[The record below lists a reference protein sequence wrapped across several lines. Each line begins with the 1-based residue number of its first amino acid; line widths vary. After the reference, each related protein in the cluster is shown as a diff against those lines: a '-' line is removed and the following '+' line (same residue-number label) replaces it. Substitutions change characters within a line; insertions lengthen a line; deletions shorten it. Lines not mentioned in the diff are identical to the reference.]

1 MQQLYVGHMLYYTH
15 TYLHM
20 GIALEWIFFVTAE
33 CFMSGKKFPQ
43 KQPESVFLP
52 WNGFAIKL
60 TTLVNFLMFQSQ
72 SIYKY
77 FTYDKTRTEFLDLN
91 QLTRAVTFSM

>member
-1 MQQLYVGHMLYYTH
+1 MLYYTH

-43 KQPESVFLP
+43 K
-52 WNGFAIKL
+52 
-60 TTLVNFLMFQSQ
+60 
-72 SIYKY
+72 
-77 FTYDKTRTEFLDLN
+77 
-91 QLTRAVTFSM
+91 

>member
-1 MQQLYVGHMLYYTH
+1 MAEPPTSNQVRSKS
-15 TYLHM
+15 
-20 GIALEWIFFVTAE
+20 TAE
-33 CFMSGKKFPQ
+33 SGKNVPQ
-43 KQPESVFLP
+43 K

-91 QLTRAVTFSM
+91 QSTIAVTFSK